1 MNANELQ
8 DKSFQGQQ
16 NNTGDFEQE
25 AQTFTDKARAF
36 KETAQQWSRQATD
49 STRKAAKATDEYVR
63 ENPWTAIGC
72 VAAGCFIIG
81 YLLGRNRD

>member
-8 DKSFQGQQ
+8 HKSLQGQQ
-16 NNTGDFEQE
+16 NDTGDFEPDG
-25 AQTFTDKARAF
+25 QTFTDKARAF
-36 KETAQQWSRQATD
+36 KEAAQRWSRQASD

-81 YLLGRNRD
+81 YLLGRSRD